1 MLSARCLIRRTA
13 GIGAL
18 LLVVA
23 TFVRLAGAAETSEAV
38 DVAGWDQAFAFRYDY
53 VLTETAGMVR
63 DFEPVEV
70 TLTTP
75 GDPPAEWRDH
85 IRVVRMVDEDRGALT
100 PHEVLGTVLA
110 VVGEAGDSSAPAP
123 ASSINVVFLVQC
135 PARGEVTYRLF
146 WGLPKENTEITDSLP
161 VADIDSGLEIEG
173 ELPGLLIRNEFYT
186 IQLDPKSGA
195 IQTALAAG
203 QDKDATMFYKGV
215 PIHFGTDA
223 WSPGKGWDHDYDW
236 VQPPNQTQEGGPLAL
251 RYHRWG
257 PLQNY
262 RDVVVSTTY
271 TFYAHVPYV
280 HVSSTMEFTAD
291 RSVRAV
297 RIGEIVVSHSKKPG
311 AEDDDG
317 KSPDFFTH
325 YAWPELDGG
334 TATCDVDANRD
345 EEGRANLE
353 GVAPGA
359 LAILDRDVP
368 WVAGYHAGR
377 GYGLATLRK
386 NQFAGNR
393 TGRPTPHSAPCTYV
407 ANYGWGFTYWSRPMV
422 YPLGEKATPLDINTA
437 VAAGT
442 FFATDEA
449 LLFFKPDEDLSEV
462 REAHSRFTRPL
473 RFRFKGTGPW

>member
-1 MLSARCLIRRTA
+1 MGTRKLSVTFLAVGSMLL
-13 GIGAL
+13 GA
-18 LLVVA
+18 
-23 TFVRLAGAAETSEAV
+23 AGAAETI
-38 DVAGWDQAFAFRYDY
+38 DVADLDQAFAYHYDY
-53 VLTETAGMVR
+53 VLTETAGLER
-63 DFEPVEV
+63 SFEPVEV

-75 GDPPAEWRDH
+75 GDPPPEWQDH
-85 IRVVRMVDEDRGALT
+85 IRVLRVVGENRGVFV
-100 PHEVLGTVLA
+100 PHEVLGTVSA
-110 VVGEAGDSSAPAP
+110 VVGEEGDSSAPAP
-123 ASSINVVFLVQC
+123 TSSINVVFLAQC
-135 PARGEVTYRLF
+135 PAHGEVTYRLF
-146 WGLPKENTEITDSLP
+146 WGLPREGAAANVSLP
-161 VADIDSGLEIEG
+161 VVDADSKLEIEG
-173 ELPGLLIRNEFYT
+173 ELPGLQIRNEFYT

-203 QDKDATMFYKGV
+203 QSEDSTMFYKGV

-236 VQPPNQTQEGGPLAL
+236 VQPPNQKQEGGPLAL

-262 RDVVVSTTY
+262 RDVVVSITY

-311 AEDDDG
+311 AADDAG
-317 KSPDFFTH
+317 KSPDLFTH
-325 YAWPELDGG
+325 YAWPELDGA
-334 TATCDVDANRD
+334 TATCDIDANRD
-345 EEGRANLE
+345 QEGRANLE
-353 GVAPGA
+353 GVVPGA

-368 WVAGYHAGR
+368 WVAGYHAGN
-377 GYGLATLRK
+377 GFGLASLR
-386 NQFAGNR
+386 NGQFAGNR
-393 TGRPTPHSAPCTYV
+393 KGRPTPHSAPCTYV

-442 FFATDEA
+442 LFATDEA
-449 LLFFKPDEDLSEV
+449 LLFFKPDDGLTEV
-462 REAHSRFTRPL
+462 REAHTRFTQPL